1 MVESPRR
8 DSQTGMIIE
17 TGGQP
22 NRRKHSQ
29 PEARIQA
36 SAVQWLWNT
45 YPETRGLFIHIPNE
59 GNRNSLMDGA
69 MRKALGLVA
78 GAPDTFLFMSRG
90 GYHGLAIEFKT
101 DIGVQSHEQK
111 DFQARLELQGYKYCL
126 CRSLEQFQIIIKD
139 YLNGI
144 NDSDA
149 PKGR

>member
-1 MVESPRR
+1 MA
-8 DSQTGMIIE
+8 IIE
-17 TGGQP
+17 TPRQAQK
-22 NRRKHSQ
+22 RRHSQ
-29 PEARIQA
+29 PEGRIQA
-36 SAVQWLWNT
+36 SCVAWLWNEH
-45 YPETRGLFIHIPNE
+45 PETRGLYIHIPNE
-59 GNRNSLMDGA
+59 GNRNNAMDGA

-78 GAPDTFLFMSRG
+78 GAPDTFLFMPRG

-101 DIGVQSHEQK
+101 DMGVQSHEQK